1 MVEAAYRHHGLDV
14 RYINCEVPPDRL
26 GDAVR
31 GARAMGWIGF
41 HCSLPHKVSV
51 IEHLDGLGESAALMG
66 AVNCAVRR
74 GEQFVGE
81 NTDGKGFLKSLREAI
96 DPRGKRV
103 LLFGA
108 GGAARAIAVE
118 LALAGAVEITVAN
131 RERTRGAQLVDLLN
145 TKTSAAASL
154 VEWNHTIAIPD
165 GVDIVINA
173 TSVGLFPDVAG
184 RLDLDSATLHP
195 GMVVADVI
203 PNPPRTS
210 LIREAEARGCVAID
224 GLGMLVNQGVV
235 GIKYWTGVDVDA
247 SAMRSTVE
255 AIFSG

>member
-1 MVEAAYRHHGLDV
+1 M
-14 RYINCEVPPDRL
+14 
-26 GDAVR
+26 
-31 GARAMGWIGF
+31 
-41 HCSLPHKVSV
+41 
-51 IEHLDGLGESAALMG
+51 
-66 AVNCAVRR
+66 
-74 GEQFVGE
+74 
-81 NTDGKGFLKSLREAI
+81 
-96 DPRGKRV
+96 

-145 TKTSAAASL
+145 TKTSTAASL

-165 GVDIVINA
+165 GVDIVVNA

-195 GMVVADVI
+195 GIVVADVI

-247 SAMRSTVE
+247 SVMRSTVE
-255 AIFSG
+255 EIFSG